1 MKISEFIV
9 GDWVWTSGHPVQVEA
24 INRHKIGYLKKYW
37 KNFEYIEP
45 ILLTPEML
53 ELNGIKKRGD
63 EYMIFGWEGEK
74 QWYVSLEDF
83 KPQYDF
89 WFITSSDRSLNVRG
103 QIRYVHELQHS
114 LRLCGLNELADNFKL
129 Q

>member
-1 MKISEFIV
+1 MNINQFMV
-9 GDWVWTSGHPVQVEA
+9 GDWVWTIGHPVQVEA

-37 KNFEYIEP
+37 KNFEYVEP
-45 ILLTPEML
+45 IPLTSEML
-53 ELNGIKKRGD
+53 ELNDIKKRGD
-63 EYMIFGWEGEK
+63 KYVILGRENEK
-74 QWYVSLEDF
+74 QWYVSLEDL

-89 WFITSSDRSLNVRG
+89 LFITSSDRNLNVRG
-103 QIRYVHELQHS
+103 QIRYIHELQHF